1 MYNVC
6 VHHSKQFVNTG
17 IGEKKVRD
25 KIIISCALL

>member
-1 MYNVC
+1 MYINTHIVH

-25 KIIISCALL
+25 KIII